1 MKNTVLLLSILL
13 FGFNSK
19 TNQKNTP
26 IGELV
31 TYEKP
36 RITGEKYFN
45 YDEIIHYKN
54 DFKEKKIGELY
65 DNYEKSEK
73 DAFRFGVI
81 VGHTPRSIDEVGFL
95 DKLETIGYEKTSV
108 DSKKFKQIDEVFTE
122 KKHEQVFELSCIYV
136 YRDILIF
143 KKKSKIVGIAKICF
157 GCGASIIL
165 GTKSNTE
172 EFGQSGDYQKLEKLL
187 DNK

>member
-1 MKNTVLLLSILL
+1 MKNTVFLLSLLLL
-13 FGFNSK
+13 GFNSK

-36 RITGEKYFN
+36 RITSKKYFD

-54 DFKEKKIGELY
+54 DFKENKIKELY
-65 DNYEKSEK
+65 NNYKKSEK
-73 DAFRFGVI
+73 DAFRFDVI
-81 VGHTPRSIDEVGFL
+81 VGYTPRSINEVGFL
-95 DKLETIGYEKTSV
+95 DKLETIGYTKTNV
-108 DSKKFKQIDEVFTE
+108 DSKKFKQIDEIFTE
-122 KKHEQVFELSCIYV
+122 KKHGDVLESSCIYV

-143 KKKSKIVGIAKICF
+143 RKKSKIVGIAKICF

-165 GTKSNTE
+165 GTKPNTE
-172 EFGQSGDYQKLEKLL
+172 EFGQSGDYEKLEKLL